1 MVKLILMLFA
11 VFFFLL
17 LFFLL
22 LSLSLSV
29 VFELFNLIEEKL
41 GEPLSKVLFALLE
54 ITGFS
59 VLFIGWFQL
68 KIHYVQIGALLVT
81 LSTLYFLSESVKLPT

>member
-41 GEPLSKVLFALLE
+41 GETLSKLLFSLFGLV
-54 ITGFS
+54 GFFL
-59 VLFIGWFQL
+59 LFIGWFQL
-68 KIHYVQIGALLVT
+68 KVHYVQIGALLVA